1 MKTGMDAVRENV
13 TSMAELARGL
23 GLTRGA
29 VAQWDRVPAERVP
42 AVARLT
48 GLSRQS
54 IRPDLYD
61 GPCSEDS
68 DEEAPSAAASFVQ
81 TSGPP

>member
-1 MKTGMDAVRENV
+1 MKTGMDAVKGEI

-42 AVARLT
+42 AVSRLT
-48 GLSRQS
+48 GLPGHI
-54 IRPDLYD
+54 IRPDLYESSSS
-61 GPCSEDS
+61 G
-68 DEEAPSAAASFVQ
+68 EEHAA
-81 TSGPP
+81 